1 MGFLLLALIGGAA
14 ASFLI
19 YDEFIDDDDDNPR
32 DQDVGTP
39 GDGDGPLPENP
50 DDPDDPDTPDL
61 SGDDTLS
68 ASGNERVYGGEG
80 RDLLDLSDNAVG
92 FGQLGVDKLN
102 IRDDATGY
110 GGQGQ
115 DRLNI
120 YDDAIGY
127 GGPGDDI
134 LETMNDISSETPVV
148 GASAFG
154 EDGDDTITVSRGAS
168 GFGGAGDDTM
178 LVGRNSI
185 GEGGDG
191 DDTIDGRVQSTIHGN
206 AGDDVLQLLAGDP
219 LTPNIATGG
228 DGDDELIA
236 LRTALN
242 SDVEL
247 TGGDGADSFVL
258 SLNGELLDPDA
269 PESEGG
275 VRITDFSPAEDV
287 LLLAGAPPSSI
298 DVLASGDNGTELQIG
313 FGNGAVQSIFLENVA
328 PEDIDPE
335 QILFTVVQGTDFVL
349 PGGDF
354 PFTRGDILDPTL
366 GTDGPDTVTTDQ
378 DAVIGTGAG
387 NDQVTVGDGNTRTDT
402 GADDD
407 LVRVQGG
414 THDIYT
420 GTGNDTVEG
429 AMDGASIDLGDGNDV
444 ASMTFSDGGFII
456 PGQGDD
462 TIEARG
468 LSDDQMIIRLGE
480 NEGDDNL
487 RVHGNASISD
497 VEAGDRLTLV
507 LSDDVTNID
516 ITVNND
522 GRAPIDPIT
531 IELTDDWT
539 SGDDV
544 ALRVVELTETRN
556 WVYVSIGGE
565 EVIRLDF
572 VDDPDALQFNVLRV

>member
-39 GDGDGPLPENP
+39 GEGDGPLPENP

-80 RDLLDLSDNAVG
+80 RDLLDLSNNAVG
-92 FGQLGVDKLN
+92 FGQLGVDRLN
-102 IRDDATGY
+102 INDTATGY
-110 GGQGQ
+110 GGEGQ

-120 YDDAIGY
+120 FDDATGF
-127 GGPGDDI
+127 GGEGDDI
-134 LETMNDISSETPVV
+134 LEAVHRGN
-148 GASAFG
+148 ASAFG
-154 EDGDDTITVSRGAS
+154 EGGDDTITVSRGAS
-168 GFGGAGDDTM
+168 GFGGEGDDSM
-178 LVGRNSI
+178 VVGRNSI
-185 GEGGDG
+185 GEGGEG
-191 DDTIDGRVQSTIHGN
+191 NDTIDGRIQSTIHGN
-206 AGDDVLQLLAGDP
+206 AGDDTLQLLAGDP

-228 DGDDELIA
+228 DGDDQLTV

-247 TGGDGADSFVL
+247 TGGDGADNFIL

-269 PESEGG
+269 PESEDG
-275 VRITDFSPAEDV
+275 VRITDFSPTEDV

-298 DVLASGDNGTELQIG
+298 DVLASGDNGTELQIA
-313 FGNGAVQSIFLENVA
+313 FGNGAIQSIFLENVA

-335 QILFTVVQGTDFVL
+335 EILFTVVEGTPNFI
-349 PGGDF
+349 PSGDF

-387 NDQVTVGDGNTRTDT
+387 NDVVTISDGNTRTDT

-407 LVRVQGG
+407 LLRSRGG
-414 THDIYT
+414 THDLET

-429 AMDGASIDLGDGNDV
+429 GVDFATIDLGAGDDL
-444 ASMTFSDGGFII
+444 ASMTFNGSVNASNFSGIIDGGD
-456 PGQGDD
+456 GDD
-462 TIEARG
+462 TIASFNRSDEAV
-468 LSDDQMIIRLGE
+468 IIRPG
-480 NEGDDNL
+480 EGDDIV
-487 RVHGNASISD
+487 RAQGSATIED
-497 VEAGDRLTLV
+497 VDDGDEITLTFRDGTEMV
-507 LSDDVTNID
+507 NID
-516 ITVNND
+516 YSDATGAGNPLVIQ
-522 GRAPIDPIT
+522 
-531 IELTDDWT
+531 LTDEWP
-539 SGDDV
+539 SGDALSLRLVDTPRLGNDV
-544 ALRVVELTETRN
+544 F
-556 WVYVSIGGE
+556 VSIGDIE
-565 EVIRLDF
+565 LIQLEDVRD
-572 VDDPDALQFNVLRV
+572 VASLQFEVFNV